1 MEIGQQQ
8 SSFASESPSETAVNT
23 DPGPSNVVQDSAVQ
37 DILRAR
43 GFPYSDAQRIALLF
57 VSLGIADE
65 TYLRMFAR
73 LPARYRKVWLSEM
86 RQKGM
91 LSDIQ
96 SWVISDMLDALAAD

>member
-1 MEIGQQQ
+1 MEIGQRQ

-23 DPGPSNVVQDSAVQ
+23 DPGPSNIVQDSAVQ

-57 VSLGIADE
+57 VSLGIADV

-73 LPARYRKVWLSEM
+73 LPTRYREVWLSEM